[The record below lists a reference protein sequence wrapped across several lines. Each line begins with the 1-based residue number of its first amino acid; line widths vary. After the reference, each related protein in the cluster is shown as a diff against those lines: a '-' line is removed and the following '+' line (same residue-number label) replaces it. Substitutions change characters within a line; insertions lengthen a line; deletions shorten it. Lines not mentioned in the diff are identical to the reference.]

1 MSDVLD
7 RPIFDFIDMT
17 LSIQESNQTVS
28 DSVKKMEECEIDSL
42 LVRDEGEIKG
52 IVTYRDILFDVVSKG
67 KDPTKIKLKEIM
79 HAPLLSIQKDAKI
92 KDAISLM
99 TKNNV
104 RRLIVFDN
112 MVPIGVISQKV
123 LIGNITK
130 HAIALPE
137 LEMPTRIK
145 CPYCSS
151 AFDDKTALSTHID
164 NIHIGRG
171 LFDGNLSRID
181 DLGTIYPPHNF
192 PKTI

>member
-28 DSVKKMEECEIDSL
+28 DSVKKMEEYEIDSL

-99 TKNNV
+99 TRNNV
-104 RRLIVFDN
+104 RRLIVFDD

-137 LEMPTRIK
+137 LELPIQIK

>member
-151 AFDDKTALSTHID
+151 AFDDKAALSTHID

>member
-28 DSVKKMEECEIDSL
+28 DSVKKMEEYEIDSL

-99 TKNNV
+99 TRNNV
-104 RRLIVFDN
+104 RRLIVFDDV
-112 MVPIGVISQKV
+112 VPIGVISQKV

-137 LEMPTRIK
+137 LELPIQIK